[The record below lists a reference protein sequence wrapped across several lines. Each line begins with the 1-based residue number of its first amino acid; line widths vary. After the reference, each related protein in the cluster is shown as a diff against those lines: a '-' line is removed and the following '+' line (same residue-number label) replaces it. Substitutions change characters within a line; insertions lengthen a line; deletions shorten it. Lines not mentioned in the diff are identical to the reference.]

1 MESSSAPSRPAEWIR
16 SERQRSDLHH
26 SSHQRCSAQAT
37 YGVHRRRGR
46 VRGNLDAAWSEP
58 LIECVPSSHNNN
70 QEEQ

>member
-26 SSHQRCSAQAT
+26 SSHQRCVAPET
-37 YGVHRRRGR
+37 HRSHLRRGR